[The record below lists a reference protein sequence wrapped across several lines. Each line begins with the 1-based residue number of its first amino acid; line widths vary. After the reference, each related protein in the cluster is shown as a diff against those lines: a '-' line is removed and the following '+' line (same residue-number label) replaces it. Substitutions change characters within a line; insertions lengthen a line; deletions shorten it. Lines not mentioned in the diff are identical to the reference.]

1 MSVCVVEDGELNS
14 LIRPLLQ
21 QGPVMGPKE
30 RKQQP
35 GFYYFDW
42 LESAEEV
49 VWDYVTTTLPPKK
62 AFFPPR
68 EPFLEFSR
76 SDPDKVRAITDEGPF
91 AIVGVHPCD
100 LAAIEQLDIAYSDD
114 IADGRYLANRART
127 AAIIGVDCWPDE
139 YCLCT
144 SVGTEQARGPA
155 DLFLTPIERGY
166 LVEVRTARG
175 QELLADTAQLPVTD
189 QDQADAARFQDE
201 KERRVTAKF
210 ETDVEQFA
218 HILAEGGL
226 TEVWQG
232 VADRCYS
239 CGSCNLVCPTC
250 FCFDIND
257 DINLDLTTGVR
268 VRTWDSCQL
277 PDFAVVAGD
286 HNFRG
291 ERWERVR
298 HRWQRKFLYL
308 YTQYGQPFCTG
319 CGRCSRAC
327 TADINLVEVSNDL
340 IAYAQREKQNV

>member
-1 MSVCVVEDGELNS
+1 MSGCVIEHEELHALVERLV
-14 LIRPLLQ
+14 RQ
-21 QGPVMGPKE
+21 WPVMGPKE
-30 RKQQP
+30 RQQQP

-42 LESAEEV
+42 LRSADEL

-76 SDPDKVRAITDEGPF
+76 TDPANIRSMTDEGPLVL
-91 AIVGVHPCD
+91 VGMHPCD
-100 LAAIEQLDIAYSDD
+100 LAAIEQLDIAYSDN

-127 AAIIGVDCWPDE
+127 TAIIGVDCWPDE

-144 SVGTEQARGPA
+144 SVGTEQARGSA
-155 DLFLTPIERGY
+155 DLFLTPIQRGY
-166 LVEVRTARG
+166 LAEVRTPRG
-175 QELLADTAQLPVTD
+175 EELLGDTPQLPVTD
-189 QDQADAARFQDE
+189 QDEADTVRFRHE

-218 HILAEGGL
+218 AILAEGGL
-226 TEVWQG
+226 TEVWQE
-232 VADRCYS
+232 VAERCYS

-268 VRTWDSCQL
+268 GRTWDSCQL
-277 PDFAVVAGD
+277 PDFALVAGG

-298 HRWQRKFLYL
+298 HRWHRKFLYL
-308 YTQYGQPFCTG
+308 YTQYGRPFCTG

-327 TADINLVEVSNDL
+327 TAEINLVEVSNDL
-340 IAYAQREKQNV
+340 IAYAQRERQNV